1 MNEELTREMRDEFT
15 VSRETEREHLI
26 IFAHLSVQSGHMTK
40 EKALEWYGITDEE
53 FGITEAEH

>member
-1 MNEELTREMRDEFT
+1 MNEELTREMHDEFA
-15 VSRETEREHLI
+15 VSKETEREHLI

-40 EKALEWYGITDEE
+40 EEALEWYGITDEE